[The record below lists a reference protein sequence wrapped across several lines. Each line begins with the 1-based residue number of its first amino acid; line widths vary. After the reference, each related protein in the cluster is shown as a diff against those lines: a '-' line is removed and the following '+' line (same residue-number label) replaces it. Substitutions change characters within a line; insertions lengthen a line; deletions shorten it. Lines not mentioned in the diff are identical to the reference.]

1 MKKILVCIFAASV
14 ISTAAFSKNFFSQRY
29 FEIKTG
35 TELGLSNNLFA
46 LNDYMRKDL
55 VIDLNKIADECPE
68 QGLNICAVAAP
79 SVAVNLNIKDFHL
92 GFSSGIDMY
101 STTSV
106 GKDLF
111 DFLGY
116 GNKIGE
122 TMDFKFQ
129 NDTDVFAYSQL
140 ALGLKFGKLGINVQP
155 AVFLP
160 VISIRG
166 GGGKVTVLNDSDG
179 NLSVGMDLNLNVYSI
194 MEMKSEDDNV
204 TFDFDKI
211 SDALLTGYGFD
222 MGAGV
227 SFDLTKS
234 LVLGAT
240 CHFPIVPGFLN
251 HKSTI
256 SGGFDYNMKLTDFEQ
271 SEKKTRDTEVKNED
285 AHLSINRP
293 MKFGLYADKKILGGL
308 FDAKGSAG
316 IGIRRPFSEDAV
328 FYPEYYLGFGL
339 NLIDIFKIGVST
351 QYKDQIFIH
360 QLGTTINV
368 RLFQLDV
375 GASTQASSFIK
386 SMAFAGMG
394 GYVYVT
400 VGF

>member
-1 MKKILVCIFAASV
+1 MKRFLAIVFAASV
-14 ISTAAFSKNFFSQRY
+14 ISTAAFSKNFFSQRF
-29 FEIKTG
+29 FEIRTG
-35 TELGLSNNLFA
+35 AEAGFSNNLFA
-46 LNDYMRKDL
+46 LNDFMRKDL

-68 QGLNICAVAAP
+68 DGWDIRAGAAP
-79 SVAVNLNIKDFHL
+79 TVAVNLNIKDFHL
-92 GFSSGIDMY
+92 GFSSGMEMY

-116 GNKIGE
+116 GNKVGE
-122 TMDFKFQ
+122 TLEFKYQ
-129 NDTDVFAYSQL
+129 NDTDVFSYAQMD
-140 ALGLKFGKLGINVQP
+140 LGFRVGKFRIKAQP

-179 NLSVGMDLNLNVYSI
+179 NLSVGMDLNLNVYSV
-194 MEMKSEDDNV
+194 MDLKSEDDNV
-204 TFDFDKI
+204 MFDFDKI
-211 SDALLTGYGFD
+211 GEALLSGYGFD
-222 MGAGV
+222 MGGGV
-227 SFDLTKS
+227 SYDLTKN

-251 HKSTI
+251 HKATVT
-256 SGGFDYNMKLTDFEQ
+256 GGFDYNMKLTDFEQ
-271 SEKKTRDTEVKNED
+271 SEKTTRDTEVKNED
-285 AHLSINRP
+285 AHLAINRP
-293 MKFGLYADKKILGGL
+293 MKFGLYLDKKILGGL
-308 FDAKGSAG
+308 FNAKASGGLG
-316 IGIRRPFSEDAV
+316 ISRPFTEDAV
-328 FYPEYYLGFGL
+328 FYPEYYFGFGL

-351 QYKDQIFIH
+351 EYKDQIFIH

-368 RLFQLDV
+368 RFFQLDV
-375 GASTQASSFIK
+375 GASTQASNFLK

-394 GYVYVT
+394 GYAYVT